1 MTKKND
7 NNAENN
13 ESANSQQQTRTIFSI
28 PLNGCLTLIIL
39 SAIAGI
45 AINECKRSKIRLEND
60 RQKYQQ
66 NDTITPNATAQ
77 NTLFL
82 RYLPRSR

>member
-1 MTKKND
+1 MIKKND

-28 PLNGCLTLIIL
+28 TPSGCLIVIIL

-45 AINECKRSKIRLEND
+45 AINEYKRSKLRLEHD

-66 NDTITPNATAQ
+66 NDTIAPNATTQ

-82 RYLPRSR
+82 KYLPRSR